1 MDHKN
6 SKLSENGFPCD
17 KYILEQYADKA
28 IEAGL
33 VIKPGILLYAE
44 TCELIISLSP
54 TKAGKLA
61 QAAAK
66 YHLYGEVT
74 DFSGDKLLE
83 LGFANIMRTA
93 DRDTVSYA
101 ETALRNKYRATGKY
115 SAGQDGKRR
124 KDRPPFHQWFMDLLR
139 RGDKIDFDDGQSI
152 KDDKQVF

>member
-1 MDHKN
+1 MDHKK
-6 SKLSENGFPCD
+6 SILSENGFPTD

-33 VIKPGILLYAE
+33 INKPGILFYAE
-44 TCELIISLSP
+44 TCELILRLPP

-74 DFSGDKLLE
+74 EFDDNMLLQ
-83 LGFANIMRTA
+83 LAFANIMRNA

-101 ETALRNKYRATGKY
+101 ETALRNKYRATGKFTT
-115 SAGQDGKRR
+115 GQDGKRH
-124 KDRPPFHQWFMDLLR
+124 KNRPPFHQWFMDLLH
-139 RGDKIDFDDGQSI
+139 RGDKIDFDDSQAI
-152 KDDKQVF
+152 EEDMQDF

>member
-1 MDHKN
+1 MDIEN
-6 SKLSENGFPCD
+6 SKLSENGFPSD
-17 KYILEQYADKA
+17 KYILEQYAEKA

-33 VIKPGILLYAE
+33 INKPGILLYAE

-54 TKAGKLA
+54 IKAGKLV

-74 DFSGDKLLE
+74 DFKGDKLLH
-83 LGFANIMRTA
+83 LGFANIMRNA

-101 ETALRNKYRATGKY
+101 ETSLRNKYKATGKF

-124 KDRPPFHQWFMDLLR
+124 KNRPPFHQWFLDLLK
-139 RGDKIDFDDGQSI
+139 RGDKIDFEEAQSSIDDME
-152 KDDKQVF
+152 VF